1 MMCFPSILPVYL
13 VHHHPSLPCF
23 PHPYLSPNRWSAKA
37 GSPSTSASWREAP
50 RSTGSSW
57 PQSHYPGTRMRRW
70 VSNAGL
76 STIQHKI
83 IQYKLPER
91 FCYYSM
97 GWYMI
102 CIACSLLPLIVMVE
116 NQIWPEP
123 LVVRCVQSVCVSR
136 PSLTNVQTTVQLQ
149 PDEQVVWTLGRRGGE
164 EGGRPAG
171 SLRLQVTALGTGQ
184 RGEVGGRRE
193 RWRESKH
200 FSDKE
205 SNQTQ
210 TEVQIYNCID

>member
-102 CIACSLLPLIVMVE
+102 CIACSLLPHCHGGE
-116 NQIWPEP
+116 SDPEP
-123 LVVRCVQSVCVSR
+123 LTRAPGGRWLDVSWVCV
-136 PSLTNVQTTVQLQ
+136 PAQ
-149 PDEQVVWTLGRRGGE
+149 PNQCADYCSASAWWT
-164 EGGRPAG
+164 G
-171 SLRLQVTALGTGQ
+171 SLNTGQ
-184 RGEVGGRRE
+184 AGRAAGPRGRGV
-193 RWRESKH
+193 
-200 FSDKE
+200 KE
-205 SNQTQ
+205 LY
-210 TEVQIYNCID
+210 IYI